1 MVATFEHMLSRSG
14 NKKTDSRLQTP
25 FTATPLRMPSA
36 SPRPVS
42 KPFVSDQQS
51 WYRSDWGTGGN
62 VFPAHIRPAD
72 PGKPWNRPASS
83 MAQQDARPAHLF
95 APLGQSPRTMR
106 DTLDRSLTS
115 TGWVANYDAG
125 KWATDLLPK
134 RPGKIAASLGGDKC
148 SRPYQTEEKASPFW
162 QPAMHQ
168 RTNRKPAVNGTPTMF
183 ALNGTSPYV
192 LHPT

>member
-1 MVATFEHMLSRSG
+1 
-14 NKKTDSRLQTP
+14 
-25 FTATPLRMPSA
+25 
-36 SPRPVS
+36 
-42 KPFVSDQQS
+42 
-51 WYRSDWGTGGN
+51 
-62 VFPAHIRPAD
+62 
-72 PGKPWNRPASS
+72 
-83 MAQQDARPAHLF
+83 
-95 APLGQSPRTMR
+95 MR

-183 ALNGTSPYV
+183 ALNGTSPIYSYPYHESDWSTTSFAASDGV
-192 LHPT
+192 RNFSLNTFAKANDM